1 MSTINPASALGAYKA
16 ASQTGAMGG
25 SGGILDQSADKGGV
39 SFGDVLK
46 GAAEKVVEAQKV
58 NEKVSASAVI
68 GKADLTDVIQAA
80 NNAEMSLNLFV
91 ALRDK
96 MIDAYNTI
104 SRMQV

>member
-1 MSTINPASALGAYKA
+1 MTAINPASALGAYKA

-25 SGGILDQSADKGGV
+25 SGGILDQTADKGDGV
-39 SFGDVLK
+39 SFGDVLA
-46 GAAEKVVEAQKV
+46 GAAQKVVDAQKV
-58 NEKVSASAVI
+58 NEKVSAGAVT
-68 GKADLTDVIQAA
+68 GKADLTDVINAA

-104 SRMQV
+104 SRMQ